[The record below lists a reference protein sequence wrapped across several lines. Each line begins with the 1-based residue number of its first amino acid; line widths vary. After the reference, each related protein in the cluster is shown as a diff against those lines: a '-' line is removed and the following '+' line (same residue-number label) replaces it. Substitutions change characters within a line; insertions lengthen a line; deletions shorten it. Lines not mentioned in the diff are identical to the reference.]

1 MSRLVLHDRPYTGL
15 DSPFAAAPLAG
26 TFPAPI
32 EDRTGRLRP
41 ELDASF
47 HERVVASLDKDLSRL
62 PTRALGDAI
71 RRALPP
77 TAGMPSDG

>member
-1 MSRLVLHDRPYTGL
+1 
-15 DSPFAAAPLAG
+15 
-26 TFPAPI
+26 
-32 EDRTGRLRP
+32 
-41 ELDASF
+41 
-47 HERVVASLDKDLSRL
+47 VASLDKDLSRL